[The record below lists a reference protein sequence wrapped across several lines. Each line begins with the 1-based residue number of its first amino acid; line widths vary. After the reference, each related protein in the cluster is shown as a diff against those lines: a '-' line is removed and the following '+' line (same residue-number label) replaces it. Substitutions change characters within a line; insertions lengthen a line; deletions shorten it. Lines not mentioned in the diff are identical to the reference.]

1 MPLYEYV
8 CRDCGHAFE
17 VLQRMGE
24 GGEDL
29 DCPRCQ
35 APRPEKQLSTF
46 AGASDGKSSVAGRAF
61 SSSGACG
68 AGGFT

>member
-24 GGEDL
+24 HGDDL
-29 DCPRCQ
+29 RCPVCAQVGADR
-35 APRPEKQLSTF
+35 QLSTF
-46 AGASDGKSSVAGRAF
+46 AGHASHGA
-61 SSSGACG
+61 SGAVSAPACG
-68 AGGFT
+68 PSGFS

>member
-1 MPLYEYV
+1 MPLYEYS

-24 GGEDL
+24 RGDDL
-29 DCPRCQ
+29 RCPVCGAVGADR
-35 APRPEKQLSTF
+35 RLSTF
-46 AGASDGKSSVAGRAF
+46 AGHTSGSASGSLTASAPG
-61 SSSGACG
+61 CG